1 MPFPKDGKK
10 TKPKNMLVQV
20 RTYQNPQHL
29 PLKNNKVIQIK
40 AGQEVWFYKFGPQI
54 FLMTEGELHH
64 PEVEPEDIWDI
75 FNEYTEEQIIS
86 SDFIK
91 LPVPKFF
98 KKQDPFDFV
107 NHDEDFDESFDGDY
121 EDEGMEPGENGEATF
136 ETKGKLSLENTY
148 V

>member
-1 MPFPKDGKK
+1 M
-10 TKPKNMLVQV
+10 
-20 RTYQNPQHL
+20 
-29 PLKNNKVIQIK
+29 KVIQIK

-75 FNEYTEEQIIS
+75 FNEYTEEEIIS

-91 LPVPKFF
+91 LPVPKFL
-98 KKQDPFDFV
+98 KKQDLFDFV
-107 NHDEDFDESFDGDY
+107 NHDEDFDESYDGDY
-121 EDEGMEPGENGEATF
+121 ENEGMEPGENGEATF